1 VHLAE
6 IWRYPVKSLAGERLQ
21 DAELRMDGIAG
32 DRLVSVVLGGRVVTS
47 RIRPRLLGLR
57 GSTAPDGTPLVDG
70 VPWRDS
76 AALAA
81 VRAATSLPEAELV
94 ADDSLE
100 RFDVL
105 PLMVA
110 TDGAGADIGLDLRRF
125 RPNLVIGGVE
135 GLGRAALA
143 GPDAE
148 DRRRQRLR
156 VRREAAPAVRDDDFR
171 PGHPGAGPHRSAA
184 PRRRLRRGLR
194 ARLLRGEARRDP
206 RGRHGR
212 AATRL
217 RPPGGMSQPH
227 SNQGRTPRL

>member
-135 GLGRAALA
+135 GLG
-143 GPDAE
+143 E
-148 DRRRQRLR
+148 RLW
-156 VRREAAPAVRDDDFR
+156 
-171 PGHPGAGPHRSAA
+171 PGRMLKIGGGSAYVSVA
-184 PRRRLRRGLR
+184 
-194 ARLLRGEARRDP
+194 
-206 RGRHGR
+206 
-212 AATRL
+212 RL
-217 RPPGGMSQPH
+217 RPRCVMTTFDPDTQEQDRTVLQRLVDDYGAAFALDCSVVRPGAIRVGDTVELRPA
-227 SNQGRTPRL
+227 